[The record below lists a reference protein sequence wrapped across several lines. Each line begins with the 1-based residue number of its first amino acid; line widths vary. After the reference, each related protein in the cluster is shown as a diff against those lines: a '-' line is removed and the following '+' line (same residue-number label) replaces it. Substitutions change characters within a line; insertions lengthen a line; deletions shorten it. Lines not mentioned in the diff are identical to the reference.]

1 MTMKPPLK
9 KGTIQRGLKPS
20 FAQSPVSEE
29 ELEKDD
35 SILETVERQ
44 LIQEGIT
51 PFDNANIMEEYLKL
65 PADLTECDSKDLGR
79 YFNAFTKQ
87 KLWCR
92 TLLARTSALLRELT
106 EELDSISDKVYSE
119 LPPKMSVTEK
129 KLKLRSHEKYGERA
143 TELLKDVALYQER
156 QNMLA
161 TYLDNLVDCIVCI
174 SREIT
179 RREGDFFDERREN
192 SIEKKRTNRQ
202 DYR

>member
-1 MTMKPPLK
+1 MSKPPLR
-9 KGTIQRGLKPS
+9 KGSIQRGLKPN
-20 FAQSPVSEE
+20 FRESPVSAE

-35 SILETVERQ
+35 SILDTVERQ

-51 PFDNANIMEEYLKL
+51 PFDNANIMEDYLKL
-65 PADLTECDSKDLGR
+65 PADLTESDSKDLGR

-106 EELDSISDKVYSE
+106 EELDYISDKVYSE

-129 KLKLRSHEKYGERA
+129 KLKLRSHERHGERA
-143 TELLKDVALYQER
+143 TELLKEVALYQER

-161 TYLDNLVDCIVCI
+161 TYLDNLVDCIFNV
-174 SREIT
+174 SREIS
-179 RREGDFFDERREN
+179 RRESDWNDENRGNSVDNKRRV
-192 SIEKKRTNRQ
+192 R
-202 DYR
+202 